1 MFMYLAFQNV
11 HDPLQAPKK
20 YLEKYPN
27 VKDVNRRHLLA
38 MTTAMDDAI
47 GDIVTSLENNKMM
60 DNTVIVFSTG

>member
-20 YLEKYPN
+20 YVDKYPH
-27 VKDVNRRHLLA
+27 VKDFNRRHLLA

-47 GDIVTSLENNKMM
+47 GDIVAALKENKMM

>member
-20 YLEKYPN
+20 YVDKYSN
-27 VKDVNRRHLLA
+27 VKDFNRRHLLA

-47 GDIVTSLENNKMM
+47 GDIVAALKENKMM